1 MTAPEQ
7 SDEALSQERGDAG
20 LWARGTASSV
30 GSWPGTDPLEA
41 ARVIVG
47 ETPHLPALPEL
58 PGRGAGSDMVGRTL
72 ALLPDLP
79 GIVVPSGWRF
89 TALPGADMRRA
100 AGWLRQDLDAF
111 EEVGHEHPS
120 PVKLQIAGPFT
131 LAAAV
136 ELASGE
142 RAISDHGARR
152 DIVAAVAEAAAAHA
166 REVRRRLPHADGVIV
181 QIDEPSIRAVLDA
194 RIRTASGYR
203 TYRSIDV
210 AEARTGLASLV
221 EALHDVGAAVA
232 IHCCADRPPLEVLL
246 AAGPDALSLDA
257 ASLMSDTYDT
267 MAEAIDTGTA
277 LLLGAVPTS
286 GDERSVTA
294 AAQVLRRWWSDLGFA
309 PEELSAVAITPACGL
324 SGATPSAARAVLA
337 RCRDLATAVL
347 EDPDGDHTR

>member
-1 MTAPEQ
+1 MTASEQ
-7 SDEALSQERGDAG
+7 PADERRDTALWSP
-20 LWARGTASSV
+20 GTAASV

-41 ARVIVG
+41 ARVVIG

-58 PGRGAGSDMVGRTL
+58 PGRGAGSDMIGRTL

-89 TALPGADMRRA
+89 TGLPGADMRRA
-100 AGWLRQDLDAF
+100 AGWLRHDLDAF
-111 EEVGHEHPS
+111 EEVGHEHPA

-131 LAAAV
+131 VAAAV

-166 REVRRRLPHADGVIV
+166 FEVRRRLPHADRIVV
-181 QIDEPSIRAVLDA
+181 QIDEPSLRAVLDA

-203 TYRSIDV
+203 TYRSIDI
-210 AEARTGLASLV
+210 AEARMGLVSV
-221 EALHDVGAAVA
+221 IEALHEVGASAVV
-232 IHCCADRPPLEVLL
+232 HCCADRPPLDVLL
-246 AAGPDALSLDA
+246 AARPDGLSLDA
-257 ASLMSDTYDT
+257 TSMTSDTYDT

-277 LLLGAVPTS
+277 LLLGAVPTP
-286 GDERSVTA
+286 GDERSVTV

-324 SGATPSAARAVLA
+324 SGSTPSAARAVLA

-347 EDPDGDHTR
+347 EDPDGDHSR